1 MANACPASP
10 ASTLDAE
17 CPREQSK
24 YASAMSLPVPVPEPK
39 PIPYPPRKFLVGNL
53 FDLDPSRGVQCLH
66 EIGERPEFR
75 DIYELKIMGQAFAIA
90 GSYKMAK
97 VLCDET
103 RFKKNAHRPIM
114 LLRDMLGDGLFTA
127 LDEEESWAIAHRI
140 LLPAFGP
147 LSLKKMQPMMVDTL
161 TQMLMHWEHNSAPF
175 DIVDQS
181 TRLTL
186 DTIGLCA
193 FRFRFN
199 SFHSER
205 VHPFV
210 ENLMKVLVQIDE
222 RSKFP
227 DGLLKLRYFANKK
240 YYGAIQEMFDIVDEL
255 VAERKR
261 DPYPDAGDLLNT
273 MLHDKDPKTGK
284 GLSDENIRYQVITFL
299 SAGGFHRRRR

>member
-1 MANACPASP
+1 MSNVCPASAS
-10 ASTLDAE
+10 ASTLE
-17 CPREQSK
+17 QCPVSGEQSK
-24 YASAMSLPVPVPEPK
+24 YASAMELPQETK
-39 PIPYPPRKFLVGNL
+39 PIPYPPRKFIVGNL
-53 FDLDPSRGVQCLH
+53 FDLDPTRGVQCIH

-75 DIYELKIMGQAFAIA
+75 DIYELKIMGQAFSIA
-90 GSYKMAK
+90 GSYKMARA
-97 VLCDET
+97 LCDET

-127 LDEEESWAIAHRI
+127 LDEEESWEIAHRI

-161 TQMLMHWEHNSAPF
+161 TQMLMHWEHTAGTPF
-175 DIVDQS
+175 DIVDQF

-199 SFHSER
+199 SFHSEK

-210 ENLMKVLVQIDE
+210 DNLMKVLVQIDE

-240 YYGAIQEMFDIVDEL
+240 YYGAIQEMFDMCDQLI
-255 VAERKR
+255 AERKR
-261 DPYPDAGDLLNT
+261 NPYPDAGDLLNT
-273 MLHDKDPKTGK
+273 MLHDKDSKTGK
-284 GLSDENIRYQVITFL
+284 GLTDENIRYQVITFL
-299 SAGGFHRRRR
+299 SAGKCG